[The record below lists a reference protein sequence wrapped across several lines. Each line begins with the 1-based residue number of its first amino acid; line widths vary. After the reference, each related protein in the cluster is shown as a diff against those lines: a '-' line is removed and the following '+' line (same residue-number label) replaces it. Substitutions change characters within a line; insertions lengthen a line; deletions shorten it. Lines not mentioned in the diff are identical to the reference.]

1 MPLINHAGG
10 GGGTPQ
16 LCGQVE
22 NFKVLPGTTAL
33 TAALSWTAP
42 SHDEDNSFVGAR
54 IVRKTGSA
62 PTGINDGTVVYE
74 GTALTYTDTGL
85 TDGTTYYYRA
95 FAYNAKRKYQTAMRV
110 ISFVAISYDTTL
122 ANNSWATIHELSEKG
137 YAKHIWSVGDIKPVT
152 INGVISAKNG
162 SNNYSYTYNN
172 CTIDAFIL
180 GFNHNASREGNNL
193 IHFMLG
199 KKTGK
204 DVALINCSFGSG
216 NLPNWKNE
224 TSRTITLGG
233 NSTPS
238 NPAANSLLAALPADL
253 RAVMKAAKKYYAH
266 DPFTSDREVL
276 YAEDYLSFPG
286 AIELG
291 GGHEPSIMRSYE
303 TEYDYFKAGNSV
315 RPVYELLTSGD
326 LSSNSVEYHTRSTGE
341 VSGEWSYTLYITTA
355 SDRGPVWYDSDLSR
369 ASYCRPIFFV

>member
-1 MPLINHAGG
+1 MPLINRCG

-42 SHDEDNSFVGAR
+42 SPDEDNSFVGAR

-62 PTGINDGTVVYE
+62 PTGISDGTVVYE
-74 GTALTYTDTGL
+74 GTAPTYTDTGL

-95 FAYNAKRKYQTAMRV
+95 FAYNAKKKYQTEMRV

-137 YAKHIWSVGDIKPVT
+137 YAKNIWSVGDIKPVA
-152 INGVISAKNG
+152 INGVINASNG

-180 GFNHNASREGNNL
+180 GFDHNASREGNNL

-199 KKTGK
+199 KKNGK

-224 TSRTITLGG
+224 VSRTITLGG
-233 NSTPS
+233 GSTPI

-253 RAVMKAAKKYYAH
+253 RAVMKAVRKYYAH
-266 DPFTSDREVL
+266 DPFISDREVL

-291 GGHEPSIMRSYE
+291 GNYEPSIMRNYE

-315 RPVYELLTSGD
+315 RPVYELRESGT

-341 VSGEWSYTLYITTA
+341 VGGEWSYTLYITTA